1 MMEMFSLVGGI
12 ISLIPLI
19 IAILLIKWLFNIKQN
34 SDEQIRQNKEII
46 SMLRAKENRETSE
59 K

>member
-1 MMEMFSLVGGI
+1 MMEMYSLVGGI
-12 ISLIPLI
+12 IFLIPLI